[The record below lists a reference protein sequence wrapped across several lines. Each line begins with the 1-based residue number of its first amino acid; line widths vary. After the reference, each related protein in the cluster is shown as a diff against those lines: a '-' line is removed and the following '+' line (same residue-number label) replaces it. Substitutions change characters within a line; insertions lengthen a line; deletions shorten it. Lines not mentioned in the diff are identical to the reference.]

1 MKSNRDMQPKRI
13 PRKAEDIELT
23 LTTASSEK
31 SAIAADSVD
40 ETKRDLA
47 AAAADDAEETV
58 DLFKEEDIG
67 NMRRSTSLRSRVRT
81 SSGGAGAQQ
90 QGSGRVRPIS
100 LNRDRSYVNV
110 LTRVTNLEPTA
121 PIIGRRQSI
130 VAAAEQS
137 SPTPG
142 FNF

>member
-13 PRKAEDIELT
+13 TRKAEDIELT

-40 ETKRDLA
+40 ETKRDLV
-47 AAAADDAEETV
+47 ADDAEETV

-90 QGSGRVRPIS
+90 QGPGRVRPIS

-121 PIIGRRQSI
+121 PVLGRRQSI

-137 SPTPG
+137 APTPG